1 MFINH
6 RHYYDWIISWDFN
19 SDGNLIFGLGRSSA
33 TEFLWTYFHDVP
45 DVKTGIEESQRAIDL
60 IRSGSRD
67 LWNTHFQ
74 ELNQTLLNLKHPPPK
89 KPAFDDPDRDEVP
102 F

>member
-33 TEFLWTYFHDVP
+33 TECLWTYFHDVP

-60 IRSGSRD
+60 IRSGNSD
-67 LWNTHFQ
+67 LRSNHFE
-74 ELNQTLLNLKHPPPK
+74 ELNQTLFALKHPPPK
-89 KPAFDDPDRDEVP
+89 FDDPDSDQIP

>member
-33 TEFLWTYFHDVP
+33 TECLWAYFHDVP
-45 DVKTGIEESQRAIDL
+45 DVKTGIEESQRAIDR
-60 IRSGSRD
+60 IRSGSSD
-67 LWNTHFQ
+67 LRSNHFE
-74 ELNQTLLNLKHPPPK
+74 ELNQTLFALKHPP
-89 KPAFDDPDRDEVP
+89 DYENPDSIP